1 MQNSVNV
8 LNPSS
13 ASNQNNRIQMLPKRK
28 RVNED
33 VLTAEVV
40 STKEEATL
48 TILTLM
54 KQYDFSIGV
63 LMDRLTGG
71 SNPTTFD

>member
-1 MQNSVNV
+1 
-8 LNPSS
+8 
-13 ASNQNNRIQMLPKRK
+13 MLPKQK

-40 STKEEATL
+40 STKEEAML

-63 LMDRLTGG
+63 LMDRLMGG